1 MADLLRD
8 RLQSSLG
15 AAYVLER
22 ELGGGGMS
30 RVFVAEDVALGRRIV
45 VKVLAPS
52 LAEGLSA
59 ERFTREVRFAARLQH
74 PNVVPVH
81 AAGTGPDGLPYY
93 TMPFIDG
100 ASLRERLSAGA
111 LPLTEAVS
119 LLRDVARALAYAHA
133 QGIVHRDIKPENV
146 LLTGGAAVVADFGI
160 AKALTAAGGGAA
172 LTQVGMAVGTPA
184 YMAPE
189 QAAGDDDVDHR
200 ADIYAWGLLAWETLA
215 GRHPFADRTTALALI
230 GAQLTQVPAQLDA
243 VRAEVPATLAA
254 LVASCL
260 AKEPAERPDDA
271 SALLRALD
279 GITSAPAAAL
289 STATPSD
296 HGRTART
303 LAVLPLVNTSGDP
316 EDEHFSDGLTEEILN
331 ALGKLAGLRVMAR
344 TSSFAFKGRQVDVR
358 AVGEQLGARYVL
370 EGSVRRSGARLRIS
384 AQLSDAAEGHQLWS
398 ERYDREMQDVFA
410 VQDEITAAIREALSE
425 RLLGIGP
432 SPAAPPPAI
441 DPATYELFLRGRHL
455 IERLESTERGV
466 ALLEAVSRRAP
477 GFAPAYAELA
487 RAYVVRVFYGY
498 MAPEDGWPLV
508 RSLGARALAVDPG
521 CTKAHWAL
529 AEAAFY
535 WEWDWAG
542 AEPHYRTALALDPND
557 ADVLASYGV
566 FLASTRRFD
575 EAVRLSRQ
583 GLALDPLNPSQ
594 LVRAMICTNL
604 ARRFD
609 ETLALCDRA
618 IERMPEFP
626 ESYRW
631 QGLSL
636 LPLGRVEESIAAFTI
651 AVQLSG
657 RNVWALY
664 DHGLA
669 LVAAGRVAE
678 AREIAAELDA
688 RALREPVPALAL
700 TLGPLCAEPPDPDGV
715 FRLLDLWYE
724 QRGFWLVMLAVDPA
738 LDWLRADS
746 RFTGLIARVGIPVGA

>member
-1 MADLLRD
+1 MTDLLRD

-15 AAYVLER
+15 DAYALER

-59 ERFTREVRFAARLQH
+59 ARFAREMRLAARLQH
-74 PNVVPVH
+74 PNIVPVL
-81 AAGTGPDGLPYY
+81 AAGTNLDGLPYY
-93 TMPFIDG
+93 TMPFIAG
-100 ASLRERLSAGA
+100 ASLRERLVAGP
-111 LPLTEAVS
+111 LPVAEAMVI
-119 LLRDVARALAYAHA
+119 LRDVARALAYAHA
-133 QGIVHRDIKPENV
+133 EGVVHRDVKPENV
-146 LLTGGAAVVADFGI
+146 LLSGGAAVVTDFGI
-160 AKALTAAGGGAA
+160 AKALSAAGAA
-172 LTQVGMAVGTPA
+172 APLTQVGMAVGTPA

-189 QAAGDDDVDHR
+189 QALGQDDVDHR
-200 ADIYAWGLLAWETLA
+200 ADLYAFGLLAWEALA

-230 GAQLTQVPAQLDA
+230 GAHLTQVPAPLAA
-243 VRAEVPATLAA
+243 VRADVPDALAA
-254 LVASCL
+254 LLASCL
-260 AKEPAERPDDA
+260 AKEPADRPDDA

-279 GITSAPAAAL
+279 GITPAPAAAL
-289 STATPSD
+289 STATPPD

-344 TSSFAFKGRQVDVR
+344 TSSFAFKGRRVDVR

-398 ERYDREMQDVFA
+398 ERYDREMSDVFA

-441 DPATYELFLRGRHL
+441 DPATYELFLRGRRL
-455 IERLESTERGV
+455 IDGLESTERGV
-466 ALLEAVSRRAP
+466 ALLEAVGRRAP

-487 RAYVVRVFYGY
+487 AAYVVRVFYGFL
-498 MAPEDGWPLV
+498 APEDGWPLV
-508 RSLGARALAVDPG
+508 RSLAERALAVDPG
-521 CTKAHWAL
+521 CAKAHWAL

-557 ADVLASYGV
+557 ADALSSYGV
-566 FLASTRRFD
+566 FLTSTRRFD
-575 EAVRLSRQ
+575 EAVRLSMQ
-583 GLALDPLNPSQ
+583 ALALDPLNPSQ
-594 LVRAMICTNL
+594 LVRAMICTTL

-609 ETLALCDRA
+609 ETLALCGRA

-636 LPLGRVEESIAAFTI
+636 LALGRVEESIAAFTI
-651 AVQLSG
+651 AVQVSG

-669 LVAAGRVAE
+669 LVAAGRAAE

-688 RALREPVPALAL
+688 RALREPVPALAR
-700 TLGPLCAEPPDPDGV
+700 TLGPLCADPPDPDGV

-724 QRGFWLVMLAVDPA
+724 QRGFWLVMLAVDPV
-738 LDWLRADS
+738 LDWLREDS
-746 RFTGLIARVGIPVGA
+746 RFTDLIARVGIPVSS